1 MGTRSRRRAAWEWW
15 GQCGEVAPDGQGP
28 GSRGVLAHQLLEPGK
43 DRSSR
48 NLGPT
53 CVATR
58 GPREGRPWGRTLGAR
73 GAVIQLSSFRVP
85 AGPGHLIPRPCSTFQ
100 EEGVVTLLGMQ
111 ARRYPSGRWR
121 KRSHCPYSQNWP
133 GMACHPRC
141 PELARGLCVQTLPP
155 AFSCSHMGHAR
166 VWGSHSLADPAPG
179 MTLPSP
185 SGQSFRAEAQ
195 RAALQEGV
203 FRR

>member
-15 GQCGEVAPDGQGP
+15 GQCGEVAPGGQGP
-28 GSRGVLAHQLLEPGK
+28 GSRGGLAHQLLEPGK

-48 NLGPT
+48 YLGPS

-58 GPREGRPWGRTLGAR
+58 GPGEGRPWGRTLGAR

-85 AGPGHLIPRPCSTFQ
+85 AGPGHLTPRPCSTFQ

-121 KRSHCPYSQNWP
+121 KRSRCPHSQNWP
-133 GMACHPRC
+133 GMACHPHC

-155 AFSCSHMGHAR
+155 AFSCSHVGHDG

-185 SGQSFRAEAQ
+185 SGQSFRAEAR